1 MRTNKAAI
9 NSAMAIIQKIVDT
22 ILAFVYRTI
31 FIYIMGVTYLGV
43 NGLFSNIFAVM
54 SLAELGVGSAIIYLL
69 YEPLS
74 NHDNEKVKSLMKVFA
89 KTYNF
94 IGIAI
99 LTIGIILIPFLPY
112 LINSEGVE
120 IPGLNWIY
128 VLMLMNTAFGYF
140 FSYKRS
146 LLEAD
151 QKGYYSSINISIFS
165 IINNV
170 AKILMLLITR
180 NFILT
185 LVVSL
190 IVTLVSNI
198 VISIQTDKM
207 YPYLKDKNVLKLSK
221 DQGQTIIKRIK
232 AVFMHNVSNVVLT
245 GTDNIIISKFI
256 NISMVGIYSNY
267 TLITNTLYG
276 IFTMIFVSITSSVG
290 NMHVTDTKEK
300 SESIFFRL
308 MLANFYFYFVSCVVL
323 WSCITPFM
331 QLWLGESFVLSGT
344 VTAIIILNLYI
355 SGMRH
360 VPVTFVNASGLNYNT
375 RYKSVV
381 EAIINLAISLIAVK
395 YLGILGVIL
404 GTVIALITCSVW
416 VEPFVLFKHWFK
428 KSSKNYFLRYIGY
441 LILTVVFS
449 IMSNLICNF
458 ISIGGLGGLFIK
470 AIISFGLANIIFI
483 VIFGRTSDFKFYID
497 YFKNALKK
505 LKNRFVK

>member
-1 MRTNKAAI
+1 MRTNKAAL
-9 NSAMAIIQKIVDT
+9 NSAMAIIQKIIDT
-22 ILAFVYRTI
+22 GLSFVYRTI

-43 NGLFSNIFAVM
+43 NGLFSNIFSVM

-74 NHDNEKVKSLMKVFA
+74 NNDNEKIKSLMKLFA

-94 IGIAI
+94 IGLAI
-99 LTIGIILIPFLPY
+99 LVIGIILIPFLPY
-112 LINSEGVE
+112 LINSEGVA

-128 VLMLMNTAFGYF
+128 LLMLMNSAFGYF

-151 QKGYYSSINISIFS
+151 QKGYYSSLNISIFN

-170 AKILMLLITR
+170 AKILILLITK

-185 LVVSL
+185 LVISL
-190 IVTLVSNI
+190 IITLVSNI
-198 VISIQTDKM
+198 AISIQTNKM
-207 YPYLKDKNVLKLSK
+207 YPYLKDKNILKLSK
-221 DQGQTIIKRIK
+221 DQIQVIINRIK
-232 AVFMHNVSNVVLT
+232 AVFMHNVSNVMLT
-245 GTDNIIISKFI
+245 GTDNILISKFI
-256 NISMVGIYSNY
+256 NINSVGIYSNY

-276 IFTMIFVSITSSVG
+276 IFTMIFISITSSVG

-308 MLANFYFYFVSCVVL
+308 MIANFYFYFVSCVVL

-331 QLWLGESFVLSGT
+331 QLWLGDSFVLSCV
-344 VTAIIILNLYI
+344 VTAIIILNLYV

-375 RYKSVV
+375 RYKSIIEAVV
-381 EAIINLAISLIAVK
+381 NLVISLIAVK
-395 YLGILGVIL
+395 YLGLFGVVL
-404 GTVIALITCSVW
+404 GTVIALVTCSVW

-428 KSSKNYFLRYIGY
+428 TSSKGYFLRYIGY
-441 LILTVVFS
+441 LLLTVVVAVL
-449 IMSNLICNF
+449 SNFICN
-458 ISIGGLGGLFIK
+458 IITIGGIGGLLIK
-470 AIISFGLANIIFI
+470 AVISFLIANLVFLIF
-483 VIFGRTSDFKFYID
+483 FAKSPDFKFYVD
-497 YFKNALKK
+497 YFANVVKKIKNKIAK
-505 LKNRFVK
+505 